1 MNEKGGEIM
10 LYACEEHIELAMDV
24 IVDEHEAAPIIEK
37 TDQETQ
43 ISTTC
48 SFCEK
53 TAIYSIAK

>member
-1 MNEKGGEIM
+1 M